1 MDKRRRLPKQGN
13 MRPEV
18 ESSLRSFLVEVVVY
32 AALVTGYYFLVLH
45 FLGGWLHQLF
55 TTERRLYAV
64 VALLLII
71 GQGMVLEM
79 LTRLLL
85 GWLKRRTD

>member
-1 MDKRRRLPKQGN
+1 MK
-13 MRPEV
+13 PEV

-32 AALVTGYYFLVLH
+32 AALVTGYYLLVLE
-45 FLGGWLHQLF
+45 FLGAWLYRLF
-55 TTERRLYAV
+55 TTERQLYAA

-85 GWLKRRTD
+85 GWLKRRNNNP